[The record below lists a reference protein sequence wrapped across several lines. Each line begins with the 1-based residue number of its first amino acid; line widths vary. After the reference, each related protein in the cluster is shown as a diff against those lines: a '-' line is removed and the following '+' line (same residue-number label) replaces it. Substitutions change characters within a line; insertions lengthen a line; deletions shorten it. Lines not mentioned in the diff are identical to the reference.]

1 MDKARGVRDG
11 LSDRSP
17 QQHIDTA
24 HDRLN
29 HGKQFLTDEYFPD
42 EQFICRGKKVLWF
55 FFNASSLLI
64 HLPQVIIEC
73 QKHDD

>member
-1 MDKARGVRDG
+1 VRDG

-29 HGKQFLTDEYFPD
+29 HGKQFLTDEYFPE
-42 EQFICRGKKVLWF
+42 EQFICRGKKVLW
-55 FFNASSLLI
+55 SS
-64 HLPQVIIEC
+64 IIV
-73 QKHDD
+73 HF